1 MKPKYNLGEIVVAD
15 LSVDKVVG
23 YIVEIQEDGLGNFN
37 SWYKIYDLYAGDMEP
52 EFTARE
58 DWLEPYEEFSNRRYS
73 KV

>member
-1 MKPKYNLGEIVVAD
+1 MKPKYSLGQIVVAD

-37 SWYKIYDLYAGDMEP
+37 NWYKIYDLYAGNMQP

-58 DWLEPYEEFSNRRYS
+58 DWLETYEEFSNRRHS